1 MELQKLW
8 LCSGR
13 LTLAGNYEI
22 GEQTITTKNGIN
34 NRAKTRMG
42 TMAF

>member
-1 MELQKLW
+1 ME
-8 LCSGR
+8 CSI
-13 LTLAGNYEI
+13 TANYEI